1 MLLARRINA
10 ALFNFATHSDFQ
22 ERNLLK
28 TIVGRGG
35 AANAG
40 LLLMDILASILA
52 YLGCVTGIVGALA
65 LSFFL
70 FFAAPDQSTMP
81 IHAAAIAAK
90 PIAAKTATVAEVAP
104 ASKNEPAIKNEQ
116 AIASDVAK
124 TDDVA
129 QAETAPPTPVVV
141 SSRQKRQQ
149 LAAHLRRLA
158 QEERARRWAY
168 QQDPD
173 FEARFLGYAD

>member
-1 MLLARRINA
+1 M
-10 ALFNFATHSDFQ
+10 
-22 ERNLLK
+22 K
-28 TIVGRGG
+28 MIVGRGG

-81 IHAAAIAAK
+81 IHTAA
-90 PIAAKTATVAEVAP
+90 IAAKTATVAEVAP

-116 AIASDVAK
+116 AITSDVAK
-124 TDDVA
+124 TDVA
-129 QAETAPPTPVVV
+129 KSDIANAETAPPTPVVV

>member
-1 MLLARRINA
+1 M
-10 ALFNFATHSDFQ
+10 
-22 ERNLLK
+22 K

-70 FFAAPDQSTMP
+70 VFAAPDRSTMP
-81 IHAAAIAAK
+81 LHTAAIAAK
-90 PIAAKTATVAEVAP
+90 PIAAKPATVAEVAP

-124 TDDVA
+124 TDVAKTDVA
-129 QAETAPPTPVVV
+129 KTDVAK
-141 SSRQKRQQ
+141 S
-149 LAAHLRRLA
+149 
-158 QEERARRWAY
+158 
-168 QQDPD
+168 
-173 FEARFLGYAD
+173 

>member
-1 MLLARRINA
+1 M
-10 ALFNFATHSDFQ
+10 
-22 ERNLLK
+22 K

-52 YLGCVTGIVGALA
+52 YLGCITGIVGALA

-81 IHAAAIAAK
+81 IRTAAIAAK
-90 PIAAKTATVAEVAP
+90 PIAAKTATVTEVAP

-116 AIASDVAK
+116 AIASDGAK
-124 TDDVA
+124 TDVA
-129 QAETAPPTPVVV
+129 QAEPAPPTPVVL